1 MATVSLSRRK
11 RILAL
16 LSVTQLM
23 LVLDF
28 SIVSVALP
36 LIQQAFHL
44 AGSDLQWVVSAYALL
59 FGGFLL
65 LCGRAADLFNRKWMF
80 QFGLLLFSLGSLAG
94 GLATSP
100 LIVIIARAIQGL
112 GAAIVSPAALAL
124 LTTTFPEGAERNW
137 ALSIFGSVTGIG
149 FSLGG
154 ILGGMLT
161 SLFNWH
167 WVFFVNV
174 PLGLL
179 AFLVAISL
187 LPNSTGN
194 KEREPLDLAGA
205 VLGTGAIASLVLTLS
220 RLATPT
226 SGLIPTLLAG
236 LLAVIL
242 VVLFIVVEQRSQHP
256 LVPLSVFRLRNIAGA
271 NLVALLTLSIASLL
285 AFVLPLYLHNVL
297 GFTPIVIG
305 LAFLPAG
312 VGGIVGGQLAGWTI
326 KRAGLRKSSV
336 LGPILIALG
345 CLMMTRITAFSG
357 AAWVIVGY
365 MIAGI
370 GFACTMV
377 SATIVA
383 TSQMEA
389 SFQGLAAGLINT
401 SQQLGG
407 ALGASLV
414 SMVTT
419 SVALAVGGN
428 EKIATTTGDQA
439 ALSLAL
445 VLALLT
451 GVLAALLIRNPTP
464 ASTLVSQDAREQ
476 ELDKIAN

>member
-1 MATVSLSRRK
+1 MATSSLSRRK
-11 RILAL
+11 HILAL
-16 LSVTQLM
+16 LAVTQLM

-36 LIQQAFHL
+36 SIQQAFHL

-65 LCGRAADLFNRKWMF
+65 LCGRAADLFNRKSMF

-100 LIVIIARAIQGL
+100 LIVMIARAIQGL

-124 LTTTFPEGAERNW
+124 LTTTFPEERERNW
-137 ALSIFGSVTGIG
+137 ALGIFGSVAGIG

-161 SLFNWH
+161 SLLNWR

-174 PLGLL
+174 PVGLL
-179 AFLVAISL
+179 AFLIAISL

-194 KEREPLDLAGA
+194 KRREPLDLAGA
-205 VLGTGAIASLVLTLS
+205 VLGTGAMASLVLALS

-226 SGLIPTLLAG
+226 SGLAQTLLVG

-256 LVPLSVFRLRNIAGA
+256 LVPLSVFRLRNISGA
-271 NLVALLTLSIASLL
+271 NLAALLTSSIASLL

-297 GFTPIVIG
+297 GFTPIAIG

-312 VGGIVGGQLAGWTI
+312 AGGIIGGQLAGWAI
-326 KRAGLRKSSV
+326 KRAGLRKAAL
-336 LGPILIALG
+336 LGPILIALS
-345 CLMMTRITAFSG
+345 CLLLTRITASSG
-357 AAWVIVGY
+357 ATWVIVGY
-365 MIAGI
+365 LISGI
-370 GFACTMV
+370 GIVCTV
-377 SATIVA
+377 VTTTIAA

-389 SFQGLAAGLINT
+389 TFQGLAAGLINT

-407 ALGASLV
+407 ALGASLA
-414 SMVTT
+414 SMVAI

-439 ALSLAL
+439 ALYLTL
-445 VLALLT
+445 GLALLT
-451 GVLAALLIRNPTP
+451 GLLAALLIKNPAAIP
-464 ASTLVSQDAREQ
+464 ASQDEHKQ
-476 ELDKIAN
+476 ELDKIAS